1 MMKRR
6 ESKAMVYRKV
16 IMEANPDK
24 LNASE
29 LPDTLFDEY
38 VYLIYKRIY
47 YISSLFF

>member
-29 LPDTLFDEY
+29 LPDTPFDE
-38 VYLIYKRIY
+38 
-47 YISSLFF
+47 

>member
-6 ESKAMVYRKV
+6 ESKAMMYRKV

-29 LPDTLFDEY
+29 LPDTLFDE
-38 VYLIYKRIY
+38 
-47 YISSLFF
+47 